1 MAQNSFRP
9 YKGKWLLKDF
19 VLDGSAGAVEKGD
32 LIELES
38 ESALAS
44 DDVVE
49 LATVDAEAIVGIAA
63 KDYADQTA
71 DTKIK
76 CWVPNEPQC
85 ECIGKINYGVAVV
98 GTDGNRPCDI
108 YTHEGAN
115 VDAHTIN
122 HLFLVRVTVATA
134 AGQTTPGEGIFRII
148 KTPELMG
155 LADS

>member
-1 MAQNSFRP
+1 MQNSFRP
-9 YKGKWLLKDF
+9 YKGKWLMKDF

-49 LATVDAEAIVGIAA
+49 LATADAEAIVGIACA
-63 KDYADQTA
+63 DYANQTA

-76 CWVPNEPQC
+76 CWVPAERQS
-85 ECIGKINYGVAVV
+85 EMIGKINSGVAVV

-108 YTHEGAN
+108 YTHEGIN
-115 VDAHTIN
+115 VDAHAIN
-122 HLFLVRVTVATA
+122 HVFLVRVTVATA
-134 AGQTTPGEGIFRII
+134 DGTVTAGEGIFRIV
-148 KTPELMG
+148 KTPEWMG
-155 LADS
+155 IADT